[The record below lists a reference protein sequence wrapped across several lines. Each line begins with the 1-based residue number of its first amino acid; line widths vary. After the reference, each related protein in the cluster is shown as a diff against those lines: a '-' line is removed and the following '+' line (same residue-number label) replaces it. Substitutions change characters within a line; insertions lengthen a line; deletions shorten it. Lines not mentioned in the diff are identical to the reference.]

1 MDYKA
6 PLKFHYKPK
15 KGWMND
21 PNGLVYFKGY
31 YHAFFQHAPNH
42 PIPWQEP
49 MHWGHART
57 KDFINWEELPIALTP
72 GDKYDG
78 GGCWS
83 GTAIVKD
90 DKLYLFYAA
99 ITAVSTIAIAVSEDG
114 VNFEKYEGNPVIATY
129 PPEGGPDFRDPAV
142 CCIDGVYYCVVAS
155 GHPETKTARLLL
167 YKSFD
172 LISWEFLSVLSQ
184 WDNAK
189 YAECPSILSLNDG
202 KVLLST
208 SVCNL
213 DETHFFQIMIGEIV
227 NGEFKAEQ
235 SDRFDKGP
243 DQYAGQVFPSSNGTP
258 LLMTWIP
265 GWKFAR
271 FCEGVDVG
279 CLSIPREIFVKEGR
293 ICGRPASEVAHLLT
307 PSDPAVTPTDD
318 GFVVNRISQP
328 PLVHKGEVKKLEI
341 LRDEYI
347 MEIFVNDG
355 ETVYSLLLC

>member
-1 MDYKA
+1 MDYTK
-6 PLKFHYKPK
+6 PLQYHYKPA

-31 YHAFFQHAPNH
+31 YHAFYQHAPHH

-57 KDFINWEELPIALTP
+57 KDFLHWEELPVALTP
-72 GDKYDG
+72 GDPYDG

-99 ITAVSTIAIAVSEDG
+99 ITAVSTIAVAVSEDG
-114 VNFEKYEGNPVIATY
+114 IHFEKYEGNPVIETF

-142 CCIDGVYYCVVAS
+142 CCMNGVYYCVVAS
-155 GHPETKTARLLL
+155 GHPETQTARLLL
-167 YKSFD
+167 YRSED
-172 LISWEFLSVLSQ
+172 LLTWEFLSVMGE
-184 WDNAK
+184 WPCAK
-189 YAECPSILSLNDG
+189 YAECPSIVPLGGNKCMLA
-202 KVLLST
+202 T

-213 DETHFFQIMIGEIV
+213 DETHFFQIMTGTLE
-227 NGEFKAEQ
+227 GGTFRCEL

-243 DQYAGQVFPSSNGTP
+243 DQYAGQMFASADGSPM
-258 LLMTWIP
+258 LMTWIP
-265 GWKFAR
+265 GWKYAR
-271 FCEGVDVG
+271 FAEGVDVG
-279 CLSIPREIFVKEGR
+279 CLSIPRQIIVKNGH
-293 ICGRPASEVAHLLT
+293 ICGTPSQEVAHLLKDN
-307 PSDPAVTPTDD
+307 DPAVKLTED
-318 GFVVNRISQP
+318 GFIVERTQRP
-328 PLVHKGEVKKLEI
+328 PLVHKGEVNALQI

-347 MEIFVNDG
+347 MEIFVNGG